1 MRCCATNPGHLSSS
15 LGAVEIAVALHYVYD
30 FPQDSIVWD
39 VGHQAYAHKII
50 TGRREAFAT
59 QRTKGGIG
67 GFPRMSEGDSF
78 GAGHSS
84 VSISAAFGMAEA
96 ARIKG
101 EGGGVVAVIG
111 DGALTGGL
119 AFEGLNNAGAT
130 NTDLLVILNDNRR
143 SIDSN
148 VGALRKH
155 LLRITSSHKYNRM
168 KRRVWNGLSLTPR
181 LRRLLQ
187 LAGRTVKRGLLNQS
201 NLFESLNL
209 RYFGPT
215 DGHDVEGLVNTLV
228 RLKDINGPK
237 LLHVMTIKGK
247 GYEPAEKGDPAVWHS
262 PGRFD
267 VATGER
273 EPSGVGAAKYQY
285 VFGRALLELAKSDD
299 RVVGITPAMATGCS
313 MNILQREMPERC
325 FDVGIAEGHAVTFSA
340 GLAAKGMVPFC
351 NIYSSFMQRAYDN
364 VIHDVA
370 LQNLHVVLCL
380 DRAGL
385 VGEDGATHHGE
396 FDLAY
401 FRPIPNLSIA
411 APRNEQELRDMMY
424 TAYCGEG
431 PFVIRYPRG
440 RAAGVEEGPM
450 KALPIGRGEVLR
462 EGKDVA
468 LLTWGHTALDA
479 SKAAERAES
488 EGVSVLHVDM
498 RWAKPLDE
506 EILHRVGRDF
516 RRVVTV
522 EDGVVGGGV
531 GSAVLE
537 WFADHGYTPKVT
549 RLGIGDEFV
558 EQGTVAELKEQC
570 GYDAEGIYR
579 ELKMEN

>member
-1 MRCCATNPGHLSSS
+1 M
-15 LGAVEIAVALHYVYD
+15 EIAVALHYVYD

-96 ARIKG
+96 ARMTG
-101 EGGGVVAVIG
+101 EEKSVVAVIG

-119 AFEGLNNAGAT
+119 AFEGLNNAGASQ
-130 NTDLLVILNDNRR
+130 TDLLVILNDNRQ
-143 SIDSN
+143 SIDTN

-168 KRRVWNGLSLTPR
+168 KRRVWDGMSLTPR
-181 LRRLLQ
+181 LRRLVQ
-187 LAGRTVKRGLLNQS
+187 LAGRTIKRGLLNQS

-215 DGHDVEGLVNTLV
+215 DGHDVESLVKTFA
-228 RLKDINGPK
+228 RLKDIRGPK

-273 EPSGVGAAKYQY
+273 EPSGSGAAKYQY
-285 VFGRALLELAKSDD
+285 VFGRALLELARGDE
-299 RVVGITPAMATGCS
+299 RVVGVTPAMATGCS

-370 LQNLHVVLCL
+370 LQNLHVVMCL

-401 FRPIPNLSIA
+401 FRPIPNLRIA

-424 TAYCGEG
+424 TAYRGEG

-450 KALPIGRGEVLR
+450 KELPIGRGEVLR

-479 SKAAERAES
+479 AKAAERAES

-506 EILHRVGRDF
+506 DILHRVGKEF
-516 RRVVTV
+516 KRVVTV

-537 WFADHGYTPKVT
+537 WLADHGYAPMVT

-558 EQGTVAELKEQC
+558 EQGTVAELKAQC

-579 ELKMEN
+579 ELTKGL

>member
-1 MRCCATNPGHLSSS
+1 M
-15 LGAVEIAVALHYVYD
+15 EIAVALHYVYD

-96 ARIKG
+96 ARMTG
-101 EGGGVVAVIG
+101 EEKNVVAVIG

-119 AFEGLNNAGAT
+119 AFEGLNNAGASQ
-130 NTDLLVILNDNRR
+130 TDLLVILNDNRQ
-143 SIDSN
+143 SIDTN

-168 KRRVWNGLSLTPR
+168 KRRVWDGRSLTPR
-181 LRRLLQ
+181 LRRLVQ
-187 LAGRTVKRGLLNQS
+187 LAGRTIKRGLLNQS

-215 DGHDVEGLVNTLV
+215 DGHDVESLVKTFA
-228 RLKDINGPK
+228 RLKDIRGPK

-273 EPSGVGAAKYQY
+273 EPSGSGAAKYQY
-285 VFGRALLELAKSDD
+285 VFGRALLELARGDE
-299 RVVGITPAMATGCS
+299 RVVGVTPAMATGCS

-370 LQNLHVVLCL
+370 LQNLHVVMCL

-401 FRPIPNLSIA
+401 FRPIPNLRIA

-424 TAYCGEG
+424 TAYRGEG
-431 PFVIRYPRG
+431 PFVIRYPPG

-450 KALPIGRGEVLR
+450 KELPIGRGEVLR

-479 SKAAERAES
+479 AKAAERAES

-506 EILHRVGRDF
+506 DILHRVGKEFKRG
-516 RRVVTV
+516 VTV

-537 WFADHGYTPKVT
+537 WLADHGYAPMVT

-558 EQGTVAELKEQC
+558 EQGTVAQLHHLVGIDK
-570 GYDAEGIYR
+570 EGIIR
-579 ELKMEN
+579 SLSAPH